1 MHHVFLPRVTLFRLF
16 RVDPPDVFIIE
27 DFTGEEMEELGVE
40 PSSPSIFEIILGWF
54 TPTVLFLI
62 LNLVIGTIV
71 LTSKAMHRHHTA
83 AAAAGSDDRPKL
95 ARTSSAFVLERLRS
109 LGLYRLRSGEI
120 PLETSDPPPIPSSEA
135 EEIEETVE
143 EDEAMRKSSCEKTAV
158 VRRAASVRRE
168 EKEVE
173 EEKEVD
179 ARADDFIN
187 RFRHQLRLQRLES
200 LTQYKDMLNR
210 GK

>member
-1 MHHVFLPRVTLFRLF
+1 
-16 RVDPPDVFIIE
+16 
-27 DFTGEEMEELGVE
+27 MEELGME
-40 PSSPSIFEIILGWF
+40 ASSPSIFEIMLGWF

-71 LTSKAMHRHHTA
+71 LTSKAMHRHHGGGAATTA
-83 AAAAGSDDRPKL
+83 AASDDRPKL
-95 ARTSSAFVLERLRS
+95 SRTSSAFVLERLRS
-109 LGLYRLRSGEI
+109 LGLYRHRSGEI
-120 PLETSDPPPIPSSEA
+120 PLETSDPPPPPPPPSEA
-135 EEIEETVE
+135 ETEETVQE
-143 EDEAMRKSSCEKTAV
+143 EELMRKSSSEKEAV
-158 VRRAASVRRE
+158 VRRAAAATLRRE
-168 EKEVE
+168 EKEE

-200 LTQYKDMLNR
+200 LTQYKEMLNR

>member
-1 MHHVFLPRVTLFRLF
+1 
-16 RVDPPDVFIIE
+16 
-27 DFTGEEMEELGVE
+27 MEELGME
-40 PSSPSIFEIILGWF
+40 PSSPSIFEIMLSWF

-71 LTSKAMHRHHTA
+71 LTSKAMHRNHTA
-83 AAAAGSDDRPKL
+83 AAVAAGSDDRPKIS
-95 ARTSSAFVLERLRS
+95 RTSSAFVLERLRS

-120 PLETSDPPPIPSSEA
+120 PLETSDPPPPPPSEA
-135 EEIEETVE
+135 AEIEETVQ
-143 EDEAMRKSSCEKTAV
+143 EDEAMRKSSGEKTAV

-168 EKEVE
+168 EKEEE

-210 GK
+210 GN